1 MTTPQPARGLP
12 RRDVFQGRTA
22 RLEPLDEARH
32 GAALWQA
39 VQGEDSLWSFMAY
52 GPWRDETSFRAWLKE
67 RQTLAD
73 PLYFAVVDTATGEA
87 AGCVTL
93 MRFDQPNGVIEVGHI
108 FFSPRLQR
116 TPAASE
122 SIYLLAR
129 HVFDDLGY
137 RRFEWKCDEGN
148 RRSKHAALRFGFSF
162 EGVFRQHMI
171 IKGRNRDTAWF
182 SMLDSEWPMRS
193 QAFER
198 WLAAENFDDGG
209 YQRLSLSALNGV
221 GVS

>member
-12 RRDVFQGRTA
+12 RRAPLEGRFC

-32 GAALWQA
+32 GADLWQA
-39 VQGEDSLWSFMAY
+39 VAGEDSLWTFMSY
-52 GPWRDETSFRAWLKE
+52 GPWRDETGFRDWLKE
-67 RQTLAD
+67 RQALTD
-73 PLYFAVVDTATGEA
+73 PLYFAIVDIASGRA
-87 AGCVTL
+87 RGCVTL
-93 MRFDQPNGVIEVGHI
+93 MRIDAPNGVVETGHI
-108 FFSPRLQR
+108 FFAPAIQR
-116 TPAASE
+116 TPVASE

-129 HVFDDLGY
+129 HAFDDLGY

-148 RRSKHAALRFGFSF
+148 RRSKHAALRFGFTF

-182 SMLDSEWPMRS
+182 SMLDSEWPVRKA
-193 QAFER
+193 AFEK
-198 WLAAENFDDGG
+198 WLAPGNFDDSG
-209 YQRLSLSALNGV
+209 YQRQSLSALNGF